1 MMMMTM
7 ILAADVIP
15 VDYGGLVRSSVVLFL
30 MTAVAVFIGYRP
42 FVEYTRE
49 QEAIYDDVLR
59 RKLLYRIRPRSVTVI
74 MYIGIALLAFAFFGA
89 TESLFGAAI
98 GAILGVFIPKVLM
111 TTFTR
116 RRLARLELQL
126 VGGIQTL
133 ASGVRAGLNLVQ
145 SMELVARDGPI
156 PLRQEFQHMLRE
168 YEFGLGLE
176 DAMNNAAIRIGSG
189 DFRLLFAALLTH
201 RERGG
206 DLGETLDRISESIRE
221 IQRLENRV
229 KTLTAQGRATARAL
243 GAMPVVVLF
252 ILYLIVTEDV
262 KELFIDPV
270 GKIILL
276 IIIVMNILGFLWVK
290 KVVSLDI

>member
-1 MMMMTM
+1 MMM

-15 VDYGGLVRSSVVLFL
+15 LDYGRLLTSSAVLFL
-30 MTAVAVFIGYRP
+30 LTGVTVFLGLRP
-42 FVEYTRE
+42 FKDYIRE

-74 MYIGIALLAFAFFGA
+74 TFVGMALLAFAFFGA
-89 TESLFGAAI
+89 TESLLGAGV
-98 GAILGVFIPKVLM
+98 GAVIGVFIPKVLM
-111 TTFTR
+111 TMFAR
-116 RRLARLELQL
+116 RRLARLDSQL
-126 VGGIQTL
+126 VSGIQTL
-133 ASGVRAGLNLVQ
+133 SSGVRAGLNLVQ

-176 DAMNNAAIRIGSG
+176 DAMSNAASRIGSG

-206 DLGETLDRISESIRE
+206 DLGETLDRISDSIRE

-243 GAMPVVVLF
+243 GAMPIVVLI
-252 ILYLIVTEDV
+252 ILYMIVTEDV
-262 KELFIDPV
+262 KELFVDPV
-270 GKIILL
+270 GKVLLLGILVL
-276 IIIVMNILGFLWVK
+276 NILGFMWVK